1 METKKDWY
9 KDAVVYQ
16 IYPKSFCDSNGD
28 GIGDFRGIISKLD
41 YLKEL
46 GVNTVWISPCY
57 PAPDKD
63 NGYDISDFD
72 NVDPKFGTMED
83 FEEMLEEMH
92 KRGIRLL
99 MDLVVNHTSD
109 EHEWF
114 KSAIQ
119 GKDAKYRDYYI
130 WKDPVNGGPP
140 NKWGGDAIGG
150 SAWIYDEKS
159 GQYYLHVGFHYQ
171 PDLDW
176 ENPKVREEIAAMI
189 NRWFDRGVDGF
200 RCDVINMISKDFD
213 APHPGDGPRLH
224 EFLHELYE
232 KCFKPHNAFT
242 VGEVWDLPPEDSLM
256 LTHPDRGELT
266 LAFQFEHMRVGRE
279 DGKRFYPAE
288 FKPHDFV
295 DVLAKW
301 QKGLNGEGWNALC
314 MENHDQPRCLNRFG
328 NTGRYRRESA
338 KMLATLLYCQQGT
351 PFLYEG
357 QELGC
362 INPVFHTLEES
373 IDIESCNNQDIL
385 VKKFGVEE
393 TLRRFSFDSR
403 DCGRVPMAWDDSEN
417 GGFTTGKPWIKLNDF
432 YKDINA
438 KKELEAE
445 DGVYGYY
452 KNLFKVRA
460 DNKTLMRG
468 DFELLCNAG
477 GEVVYRRFLEGEKD
491 VYVILNY
498 SEKKIRV
505 NNPCKGGK
513 LMLST
518 HARKRLDEKMV
529 LKPYE
534 AMIIE
539 A

>member
-57 PAPDKD
+57 PTPDKD

-72 NVDPKFGTMED
+72 NVDPKFGTMAD
-83 FEEMLEEMH
+83 FEEMLDEMH

-119 GKDAKYRDYYI
+119 GKDAPYRDYYI

-176 ENPKVREEIAAMI
+176 ENPKVRDEIANMI

-200 RCDVINMISKDFD
+200 RCDVINMISKDFEAD
-213 APHPGDGPRLH
+213 HPGDGPRLH
-224 EFLHELYE
+224 EFLHELHE
-232 KCFKPHNAFT
+232 RCFGPHNAFT
-242 VGEVWDLPPEDSLM
+242 VGEVWDLPPEASLM
-256 LTHPDRGELT
+256 LTAPEREELT
-266 LAFQFEHMRVGRE
+266 LAFQFEHMREGRE
-279 DGKRFYPAE
+279 KGLRFYPAK
-288 FKPHDFV
+288 FDPHKFV
-295 DVLAKW
+295 ATMAKW
-301 QKGLNGEGWNALC
+301 QAGLNGKGWNALC
-314 MENHDQPRCLNRFG
+314 IENHDQPRSIDRFG
-328 NTGRYRRESA
+328 SKKYRRESA
-338 KMLATLLYCQQGT
+338 KLLATLTYCMQGT
-351 PFLYEG
+351 PFIYEG

-373 IDIESCNNQDIL
+373 IDIESQNNQDIL
-385 VKKFGVEE
+385 IKKFGVEE
-393 TLRRFSFDSR
+393 TLRRFSLDSR

-438 KKELEAE
+438 KNELSAE
-445 DGVYGYY
+445 DGVYGYFRD
-452 KNLFKVRA
+452 LFKMRA
-460 DNKTLMRG
+460 ANKTLMRG
-468 DFELLCNAG
+468 DFELLKNEG
-477 GEVVYRRFLEGEKD
+477 GAVVYRRFLEGEKD
-491 VYVILNY
+491 VYVVLNY
-498 SEKKIRV
+498 SDKRISID
-505 NNPCKGGK
+505 NPVKGGK
-513 LMLST
+513 FLITS
-518 HARKRLDEKMV
+518 HDRKRVTETFRMRPWESIV
-529 LKPYE
+529 
-534 AMIIE
+534 IS
-539 A
+539 